1 MDEYEKRS
9 VTQWVDTA
17 AGGIRFKPD
26 REEVARE
33 LREHIE
39 DRAADLER
47 IFPGIGR
54 EEAEARALE
63 GMGDPEEIGK
73 ELARV
78 HRPWLGWLWRAS
90 KVLLA
95 LVCLGLVL
103 NGLYWGEDAFLGD
116 DPYCELWDWDG
127 LPGNSITGVDTIMKP
142 RYLPGEDPNQLW
154 ALEPGMSRG
163 VDGQRISLLR
173 TALWQEEGRQAL
185 YTYLRVDCPRFWE
198 RGVLLSRWMRV
209 TDSLGNTYPLG
220 ADSPESEEGWLLNTM
235 SDYGYGYGPFHWGA
249 ELIIGDLDP
258 AAEWVR
264 LDYGL
269 GEPIFSFTIKLR
281 EGTP

>member
-1 MDEYEKRS
+1 MENRKYDR
-9 VTQWVDTA
+9 TNWLAIATR
-17 AGGIRFKPD
+17 GIRLGPD
-26 REEVARE
+26 RAEVLRE
-33 LREHIE
+33 LRDHLD
-39 DRAADLER
+39 DRTDDLRR
-47 IFPGIGR
+47 IFPDMTH
-54 EEAEARALE
+54 EEAEERALA

-95 LVCLGLVL
+95 LVCVGLVL
-103 NGLYWGEDAFLGD
+103 NGLYWGDDAFLGD
-116 DPYCELWDWDG
+116 DPYSELWDWDG

-142 RYLPGEDPNQLW
+142 RYLPGEDPNQLL
-154 ALEPGMSRG
+154 ALEPGMSRV

-173 TALWQEEGRQAL
+173 AALWQEEGRQAL
-185 YTYLRVDCPRFWE
+185 YAYLRLDCPRFWE
-198 RGVLLSRWMRV
+198 RGVLMSRWMRV
-209 TDSLGNTYPLG
+209 TDSLGNVYPLG
-220 ADSPESEEGWLLNTM
+220 AGSPESAEGRLLNTM

-249 ELIIGDLDP
+249 ELEIGDLNP

-269 GEPIFSFTIKLR
+269 GETIFSFTIKLK
-281 EGTP
+281 EGAP